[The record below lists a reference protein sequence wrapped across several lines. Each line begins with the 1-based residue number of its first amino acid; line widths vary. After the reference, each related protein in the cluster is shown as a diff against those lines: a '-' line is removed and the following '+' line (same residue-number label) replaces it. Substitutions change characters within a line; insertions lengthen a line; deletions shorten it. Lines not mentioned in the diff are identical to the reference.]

1 MSSYDVRARSAAAPA
16 VVFGVLADVAS
27 WPSWQQIS
35 KIRAE
40 GETWVVGDRPRT
52 VVQVTDSV
60 PDRSLTYVEISE
72 TLWRGYRS
80 TIDLTRSVDG
90 GTDIRWHCTFRSRPP
105 FLDGFWRWYL
115 QKEMQKNVDALARK
129 AAAGR

>member
-1 MSSYDVRARSAAAPA
+1 M
-16 VVFGVLADVAS
+16 VFGVLADVAS